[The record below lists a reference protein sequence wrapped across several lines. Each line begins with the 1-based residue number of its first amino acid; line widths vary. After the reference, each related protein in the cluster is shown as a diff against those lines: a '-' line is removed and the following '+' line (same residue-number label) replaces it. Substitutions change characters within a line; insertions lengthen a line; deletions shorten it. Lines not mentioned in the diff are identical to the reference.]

1 MAEIDGKPMI
11 QHVWERAIAAALG
24 PVSVATDSV
33 EIAAVVNAFGGSA
46 VLTSRSHACGT
57 DRIGEALATLDPD
70 GRCDAIVNF
79 QGDTPFLPQGAVAV
93 ALALLADPHVDIGT
107 LATTASPIEADDPNA
122 VKLVATRIDLSRL
135 RALYFTRARAPFG
148 EGPLHK
154 HIGVYAIRRQAFER
168 FISLPPSPLE
178 KREGLEQLRAL
189 EAGMRIDA
197 ALLDKTA
204 ISVDTEQDLAVLRA
218 ATREQ
223 ERP

>member
-11 QHVWERAIAAALG
+11 QHVWDRASAAALG
-24 PVSVATDSV
+24 PVAVATDSV
-33 EIAAVVNAFGGSA
+33 EIAAVVNAFGGRA

-70 GRCDAIVNF
+70 GRCDVIINF
-79 QGDTPFLPQGAVAV
+79 QGDTPFLPEGAAAA
-93 ALALLADPHVDIGT
+93 ALALLTDPQVDIGT
-107 LATTASPIEADDPNA
+107 LATTASPIEADDANA
-122 VKLVATRIDLSRL
+122 VKLVGTHIDSSRL

-154 HIGVYAIRRQAFER
+154 HIGVYAFWRRAFVR

-178 KREGLEQLRAL
+178 QREGLEQLRAL